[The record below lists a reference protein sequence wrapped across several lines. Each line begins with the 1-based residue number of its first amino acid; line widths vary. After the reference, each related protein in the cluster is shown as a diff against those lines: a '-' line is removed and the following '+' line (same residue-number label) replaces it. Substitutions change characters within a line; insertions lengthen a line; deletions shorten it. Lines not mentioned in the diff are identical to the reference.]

1 MRTRTDAR
9 SPPAQSR
16 ADQRPASPRL
26 AKLTRPQVSKA
37 VPRLRL
43 FGLLDAAQEQPL
55 VWISG
60 PPGAGKT
67 TLAASYV
74 SAKKRPGIW
83 YQVDRGDGDIATFF
97 YYLGLAVANTKPRKR
112 IDLPLLTPEYLPDI
126 EGFTRRFFRKA
137 YASLPSGSVI
147 VFDNYQEVEAD
158 SPFHPVMA
166 WASSEIPEGVRVMAI
181 SRSEP
186 PAHYSRHRANSLI
199 AEIDWRDLRLT
210 LDETILLAK
219 GRHAVGDELLQVLHH
234 QSDGWA
240 AAVVLMLER
249 LKQTGTMSAFTP
261 TESTDTL
268 FDYFVAQIFQQLG
281 EGTREVLLR
290 TSILPRVTIELAQAM
305 SGRSD
310 VARVLE
316 ELYREQFL
324 VDRRAGETVTYQY
337 HALFGAFLQ
346 AQAKHRYSDVE
357 WRALRVASADALAR
371 YGQSE
376 EAVPVFIAAG
386 AHERAIPLILMQA
399 QRLLTLGRW
408 GTLQQWIESLPQPAR
423 ALSPWLGFWLGMCRL
438 RVNPPESRGHLEP
451 AFHAFQE
458 KDDKLGQTL
467 AAVAIIE
474 SHMAEW
480 VDYRRLDPWIILLEG
495 LLKGGYHEVRTSN
508 TDLAVRATLFAAIV
522 YRQTYRDD
530 IPVLARQLA
539 DLLRQEDLDPNYK
552 LLAARG
558 LFIYGAYSGDFVLTE
573 EVASFTKAAYGASG
587 ASALNRA
594 WYAARLGFAMR
605 YMSMRSPNESRS
617 WFQQARQI
625 VRETWVTFPGSAD
638 RDLLGLVGRG
648 LWRCRGP

>member
-1 MRTRTDAR
+1 M
-9 SPPAQSR
+9 
-16 ADQRPASPRL
+16 
-26 AKLTRPQVSKA
+26 
-37 VPRLRL
+37 PRLRL

-199 AEIDWRDLRLT
+199 AQIDWRDLRLT
-210 LDETILLAK
+210 LDETILIAK
-219 GRHAVGDELLQVLHH
+219 GRHAVGDELLQALHH

-268 FDYFVAQIFQQLG
+268 FDYFVAQIFEQLG

-324 VDRRAGETVTYQY
+324 VDRRAGATVTYQY
-337 HALFGAFLQ
+337 HALFGAFLR
-346 AQAKHRYSDVE
+346 AQAKHRCTDVE
-357 WRALRVASADALAR
+357 WRALLVASADALAR

-399 QRLLTLGRW
+399 QPLLTLGRW
-408 GTLQQWIESLPQPAR
+408 GTLQQWIER
-423 ALSPWLGFWLGMCRL
+423 
-438 RVNPPESRGHLEP
+438 
-451 AFHAFQE
+451 
-458 KDDKLGQTL
+458 
-467 AAVAIIE
+467 
-474 SHMAEW
+474 
-480 VDYRRLDPWIILLEG
+480 
-495 LLKGGYHEVRTSN
+495 
-508 TDLAVRATLFAAIV
+508 
-522 YRQTYRDD
+522 
-530 IPVLARQLA
+530 
-539 DLLRQEDLDPNYK
+539 
-552 LLAARG
+552 
-558 LFIYGAYSGDFVLTE
+558 
-573 EVASFTKAAYGASG
+573 AAYGASG

-625 VRETWVTFPGSAD
+625 VREHGLRFLEAPIAIYWAWSEEVFGDVADLERELGIAKTHLNPSSHFEAAFHQTGLAFLCVRHGDHNAAVSHLSEAAAFFRQSGSTLGQAASFSGLTGTLLD
-638 RDLLGLVGRG
+638 SNDVAGARDALEGALSVLIQGPLRLYLGAMSRAAMALRLSDAESTQANLRVALSLGRRPALAGCRGGRG
-648 LWRCRGP
+648 P